1 MSGNNNL
8 LSPKNI
14 GKILLPKKIFSMQY
28 RDNLKVVFERVKNDK
43 IHYEIIFYIF
53 ISSLIVGLILFL
65 FFFNDIYFLFES
77 YLTSFVYQILILT
90 AIFSVIELGSY
101 WMLLMMFLMYFD
113 SKLLKHEKEFEKDL
127 PDFLDN
133 LVSNLKGGYV
143 LEKALVKSV
152 REDQKALMSEVTL
165 INEKVMAGTPVI
177 DALYDLRQ
185 RFNSPI
191 ISRTFF
197 LIVEGLKGG
206 GNMTTPLERISNN
219 LKKIYLLDDEV
230 KSNVGGFTVI
240 IKAIG
245 TFLSPALF
253 ALAITLLVFI
263 GDLLILLSEGEGQI
277 VNVSELPDEFI
288 SYLVTF
294 SYSMIILVSIFSN
307 LIIAQLKGEPV
318 YRALK
323 SIPITIIISCTIYY
337 FLSGMLIGYFSTII

>member
-1 MSGNNNL
+1 MSNSNL
-8 LSPKNI
+8 FSPKNL
-14 GKILLPKKIFSMQY
+14 GKVLVPEKIFSMPFK
-28 RDNLKVVFERVKNDK
+28 DNLKIAFERAKNDR
-43 IHYEIIFYIF
+43 IHFEMVFYLF
-53 ISSLIVGLILFL
+53 VTSLIVGLIIFL
-65 FFFNDIYFLFES
+65 FFFNDIYFILES
-77 YLTSFVYQILILT
+77 FLTSFIYTVFVFTIVFTLLT
-90 AIFSVIELGSY
+90 IASY
-101 WMLLMMFLMYFD
+101 WLLLMLFLMYFD

-152 REDQKALMSEVTL
+152 REDQKALMKEVTL

-177 DALYDLRQ
+177 DALFDLRQ

-191 ISRTFF
+191 VSRTFF

-219 LKKIYLLDDEV
+219 LKKIYLLGDEV

-245 TFLSPALF
+245 GFLSPALF

-263 GDLLILLSEGEGQI
+263 GDLLVLLSEGEGQI
-277 VNVSELPDEFI
+277 VNVSELPEEFI
-288 SYLVTF
+288 SYLVIF
-294 SYSMIILVSIFSN
+294 SYSMIVLVSIFSN

-318 YRALK
+318 YRAVK
-323 SIPITIIISCTIYY
+323 SIPITILMSCLIYY
-337 FLSGMLIGYFSTII
+337 FLSGLLIGYFSNII